1 MIRLVSAITNRVTS
15 LLPLIAV
22 VLQPYDLSA
31 SFLASLLNRNET
43 DKAGSFYILHP
54 KGTREPNN
62 PSICSLIRFM
72 CPRSFSGAPRQSHLY
87 GIYRLYMFRP
97 KHRVRTQSC
106 SFIALEGKL
115 LSLYILNSQFPPVS
129 NTDGLLILIS
139 SFTSSLIKWISP
151 ADIQLVPIVL
161 DWLVNLQ

>member
-1 MIRLVSAITNRVTS
+1 
-15 LLPLIAV
+15 
-22 VLQPYDLSA
+22 
-31 SFLASLLNRNET
+31 
-43 DKAGSFYILHP
+43 
-54 KGTREPNN
+54 
-62 PSICSLIRFM
+62 M

-97 KHRVRTQSC
+97 KHRVRSQSC

-139 SFTSSLIKWISP
+139 SFTSSLIKWMSP
-151 ADIQLVPIVL
+151 ADSTHCFRMACESAIITETQSCIDSSSIAPTIKCCVVEATITTRFTVCRVL
-161 DWLVNLQ
+161 QPLTF

>member
-1 MIRLVSAITNRVTS
+1 MID
-15 LLPLIAV
+15 V

-31 SFLASLLNRNET
+31 SFLASLLNRNQT

-54 KGTREPNN
+54 KGTIELNN
-62 PSICSLIRFM
+62 PSTCSICSLIRFM
-72 CPRSFSGAPRQSHLY
+72 YSRSFSGAPCQSQLY
-87 GIYRLYMFRP
+87 DIYRLYMFRP
-97 KHRVRTQSC
+97 QHLIRSQSC
-106 SFIALEGKL
+106 PFIALEDKL

-139 SFTSSLIKWISP
+139 SFTSSLIKWMSP